1 MKRLAALLTA
11 VCLLS
16 LAGCAKK
23 DTNGRMP
30 ITGKVTFQGAPL
42 DNGSIQFVAEAG
54 GQQGSG
60 AVITN
65 GEYTVPS
72 RAGLPPGKYKVLI
85 SSGNPGEPIP
95 EGQAPGESGPPV
107 EDRIPPEFNVNS
119 DKFVDVSADK
129 ENKFDF
135 DIP

>member
-1 MKRLAALLTA
+1 MRRLGVLLTA

-16 LAGCAKK
+16 LVGCAKK
-23 DTNGRMP
+23 DTSGRQP
-30 ITGKVTFQGAPL
+30 ISGKVTLKGAPL
-42 DNGSIQFVAEAG
+42 DSGSIQFQSEAA

-65 GEYTVPS
+65 GEYSIPAK
-72 RAGLPPGKYKVLI
+72 AGLPAGKYKVLI
-85 SSGNPGEPIP
+85 SAGNPGQPIP

-107 EDRIPPEFNVNS
+107 EDRVPPEFNVNS

>member
-1 MKRLAALLTA
+1 MKRLGVLLTA
-11 VCLLS
+11 VFLLCLV
-16 LAGCAKK
+16 GCAKK
-23 DTNGRMP
+23 DTSGRQS
-30 ITGKVTFQGAPL
+30 ISGKVTFQGAPL
-42 DNGSIQFVAEAG
+42 DNGSIQFQAEAG

-65 GEYTVPS
+65 GEYTVPA
-72 RAGLPPGKYKVLI
+72 RAGLLPGKYKVLI
-85 SSGNPGEPIP
+85 SAGNPGQPIP

-119 DKFVDVSADK
+119 DKFVEVSADK

>member
-1 MKRLAALLTA
+1 MKRFGVLLTA
-11 VCLLS
+11 VGLLCLV
-16 LAGCAKK
+16 GCAKK
-23 DTNGRMP
+23 DTSGRQS
-30 ITGKVTFQGAPL
+30 ISGKVTFQGAPL
-42 DNGSIQFVAEAG
+42 DSGSIQFQAEAG

-65 GEYTVPS
+65 GEYTVPV
-72 RAGLPPGKYKVLI
+72 RAGLLPGKYKVLI
-85 SSGNPGEPIP
+85 SAGNPGQPIP
-95 EGQAPGESGPPV
+95 EGQAPGASGPTV
-107 EDRIPPEFNVNS
+107 EDRIPPEFNVNR